1 MGVQHRSSGPSGSL
15 VSALALGSWHTWDR
29 LAPQETAE
37 TLRTAI
43 DAGITLFD
51 VGIYEPGREGATDV
65 LFAEGM
71 HRAGV
76 ARDQYRLAVKG
87 WLPRDAGEPPDLL
100 PQLDE
105 LLDRQGTDHAD
116 YLVLGDL
123 LHGLVFRDELLE
135 QLAALLASGTVL
147 HWAVNNW
154 SADDIFSFTRSAHEA
169 GLPAPEYAQ
178 LKYGPARRSVAES
191 DFLRSLGSA
200 TGLTIQASDTFE
212 GGLLLGSQAARM
224 IGGDIG
230 GIQSSIRGSV
240 ELLRTVAADL
250 GATAAQ
256 LAIAVPLCNPQVSS
270 VLVGARTREQVLDN
284 VGAFDLIERVGA
296 AGIRDAA
303 HSFWFDKGVVDPASS
318 WGTRPD
324 DDPGT
329 YVVSER

>member
-1 MGVQHRSSGPSGSL
+1 MTVTTRASGPSGSL

-29 LAPQETAE
+29 LGPRDTAE

-43 DAGITLFD
+43 DLGITLFD
-51 VGIYEPGREGATDV
+51 VGIYGPRREGATDV

-71 HRAGV
+71 RRAGV

-87 WLPRDAGEPPDLL
+87 WLPRLADEPPDL
-100 PQLDE
+100 PSQVDE
-105 LLDRQGTDHAD
+105 LLARQDTDRAD
-116 YLVLGDL
+116 FLVLGDL
-123 LHGLVFRDELLE
+123 MHGLLFRDELLE
-135 QLAALLASGTVL
+135 QLRAVIDSGKVL

-154 SADDIFSFTRSAHEA
+154 SADDIFSFTRSATEA

-191 DFLRSLGSA
+191 DLLRSLGSS

-212 GGLLLGSQAARM
+212 GGLLLGSQAGRM

-230 GIQSSIRGSV
+230 GIQASIRASV
-240 ELLRTVAADL
+240 DLLREVAAGL
-250 GATAAQ
+250 GGTAAQ

-284 VGAFDLIERVGA
+284 IGVFDLIERVGVER
-296 AGIRDAA
+296 IRQAA
-303 HSFWFDKGVVDPASS
+303 HEFWFDKGIVDPASS

-324 DDPGT
+324 DDPNT